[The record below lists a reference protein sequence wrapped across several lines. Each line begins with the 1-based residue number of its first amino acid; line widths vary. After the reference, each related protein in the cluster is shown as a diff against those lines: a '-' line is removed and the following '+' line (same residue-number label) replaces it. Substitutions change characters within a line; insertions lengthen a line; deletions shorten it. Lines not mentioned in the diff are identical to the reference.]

1 MILVTGGGKS
11 GKSRFAEELV
21 ERGGKEILYIA
32 TAQAFDQEMEQRIR
46 LHQQRR
52 PQTWKTHEG
61 FLSLERVLEE
71 NRNADGILLDCV
83 TLWLTNLC
91 FHFGGLEE
99 ETFVYENIRK
109 QIETEVDQF
118 LTVAKSMGIPVVLV
132 TNEIGLGLVPETKFS
147 RFFRD
152 LAGEVN
158 ERLAREAESVYF
170 VVSGIPLQIKG
181 AGK

>member
-21 ERGGKEILYIA
+21 AKSGESIVYIA
-32 TAQAFDQEMEQRIR
+32 TAQAFDAEMEHRIVV
-46 LHQQRR
+46 HQSRR
-52 PQTWKTHEG
+52 PNAWKTHEG
-61 FLSLERVLEE
+61 FLSLEKVVHE
-71 NRNADGILLDCV
+71 NRNADGIILDCV

-91 FHFGGLEE
+91 FHFGGCE
-99 ETFVYENIRK
+99 ETKMDHSMIRK
-109 QIETEVDQF
+109 KILAEVEKF
-118 LTVAKSMGIPVVLV
+118 IAFTKEVAVPLVLV

-158 ERLAREAESVYF
+158 ERFARESECVFF

-181 AGK
+181 ASL